1 VVFDNL
7 PLTPEDAAVLETFVV
22 PRYLS
27 LFGELALDML
37 LRSGGGARVAHLGC
51 RVGYPDRQIVER
63 IPGSTVTGVDP
74 SAPAVEL
81 ARNKNALH
89 SGSAVEYLAS
99 SVFPSALSSQAFSH
113 VLCLH
118 PIADAS
124 GRAELFREM
133 ARLLYPGG
141 QALVALPLR
150 GSFQEIGDLFREY
163 ALKVDDRELDRA
175 VEESMLERPSIEA
188 LANEIEEAGLDDI
201 DVEIRQTTLGFPNGR
216 AFVEDPAS
224 RLLIVP
230 ELQTQ
235 GRGYSIE
242 KPLAYV
248 RDAIDKYWSDGEFEL
263 TIHVGCASA
272 RQPS

>member
-1 VVFDNL
+1 VFASL
-7 PLTPEDAAVLETFVV
+7 PLSPEDAAVLETFVV

-27 LFGELALDML
+27 LFGELVLDML
-37 LRSGGGARVAHLGC
+37 LKGGGGARVAHLGC
-51 RVGYPDRQIVER
+51 RVGYPDRQLVER
-63 IPGSTVTGVDP
+63 IPGATVTGVDP
-74 SAPAVEL
+74 SASAVEL
-81 ARNKNALH
+81 ARNKNSLY
-89 SGSAVEYLAS
+89 SGSAVQYMSGSA
-99 SVFPSALSSQAFSH
+99 FPTPLNSQAFSH

-118 PIADAS
+118 PIADAH

-133 ARLLYPGG
+133 TRLMYPGG

-175 VEESMLERPSIEA
+175 VEDSMLERPSIES
-188 LANEIEEAGLDDI
+188 LANEMEEAGLDDV

-216 AFVEDPAS
+216 SFVEDPAS

-230 ELQTQ
+230 ELQAQ
-235 GRGYSIE
+235 GRGYPLE

-272 RQPS
+272 RQPR

>member
-1 VVFDNL
+1 MFASP
-7 PLTPEDAAVLETFVV
+7 PLSPEDAAVLETFVV

-27 LFGELALDML
+27 LFGELVLQML
-37 LRSGGGARVAHLGC
+37 LKSGGGARIAHLGC

-63 IPGSTVTGVDP
+63 VPGATVTGVDP

-81 ARNKNALH
+81 ARNKNSLH
-89 SGSAVEYLAS
+89 SGSAVEYVS
-99 SVFPSALSSQAFSH
+99 GSVFPTTLNSRAFSH

-118 PIADAS
+118 PIADTY

-133 ARLLYPGG
+133 TRLMYPGG

-163 ALKVDDRELDRA
+163 ALKEDDRELDRA
-175 VEESMLERPSIEA
+175 VEDSTLERPSIES
-188 LANEIEEAGLDDI
+188 LANELEEAGLDDV
-201 DVEIRQTTLGFPNGR
+201 DVEIRQTTLTFPNGR

-224 RLLIVP
+224 RLLILP
-230 ELQTQ
+230 ELQAQ
-235 GRGYSIE
+235 SRGHALE

-248 RDAIDKYWSDGEFEL
+248 RDAIDKYWSDGDFEL
-263 TIHVGCASA
+263 TLHVGCASA
-272 RQPS
+272 RQPG